1 MQTLTLCLAGDVMTG
16 RGVDQIQQHPG
27 VPLLHEQRVHDA
39 RDYVDL
45 AQGRHGPVPAPV
57 APDYIWGDA
66 LAELAQRQPR
76 VSVMNLETAITRSS
90 QAWPDKGVHYRMNPA
105 NVGCLQAARLGCW
118 VLANNHVL
126 DWGRT
131 GLRET
136 LQTLQDAGQRCAGA
150 GRQRQAAWAPARLP
164 LDADGQLLVFAW
176 AIPDCGVPEGWA
188 ATATRSGVAL
198 LPDLSERSA
207 RRVAEHVAAQRQRN
221 DRVLVSLHWGDNWGL
236 DIPAEQQHFAHRLIE
251 LGAADLLHGHSSHHP
266 RGIEVYQGHL
276 ILYGC
281 GDLINDYEGIEPHLP
296 FDASA
301 TCLYFAEL
309 DRSSGRLQS
318 LELVPLQL
326 RRLRLQHADAVTR
339 QQLHRLLNPACRR
352 LGTDLG
358 TEPARGGHDSWQLHW
373 PA

>member
-16 RGVDQIQQHPG
+16 RGIDQIQQHPG
-27 VPLLHEQRVHDA
+27 SPLLHEARVHDA

-45 AQGRHGPVPAPV
+45 AQRHSGPVPAPV
-57 APDYIWGDA
+57 APDYIWGEA
-66 LAELAQRQPR
+66 LAEMAQRQPCLR
-76 VSVMNLETAITRSS
+76 VMNLETAITRSS
-90 QAWPDKGVHYRMNPA
+90 QAWPGKGVHYRMHPA
-105 NVGCLQAARLGCW
+105 NLACLHAAQLDCW

-126 DWGRT
+126 DWGRA

-136 LQTLQDAGQRCAGA
+136 LHTLQGAGLPTAGA
-150 GRQRQAAWAPARLP
+150 GRHRQAAWAPARLP
-164 LDADGQLLVFAW
+164 LDGGGQLLVFAW
-176 AIPDCGVPEGWA
+176 ATPDCGVPEGWA
-188 ATATRSGVAL
+188 ATAVRSGVAL

-207 RRVAEHVAAQRQRN
+207 RRVAEHVAAQRQRG

-236 DIPAEQQHFAHRLIE
+236 DIPAEQRQFAHRLIE

-281 GDLINDYEGIEPHLP
+281 GDLINDYEGIDAHPP
-296 FDASA
+296 FDPSA

-309 DRSSGRLQS
+309 DRSSGRLLT

-326 RRLRLQHADAVTR
+326 RQLRLQRADAATR
-339 QQLHRLLNPACRR
+339 QQLHRLLSPACRS

-358 TEPARGGHDSWQLHW
+358 TEPASGGHDSWQLHW